1 MTLADMV
8 TKQFA
13 IKEFNQAYQQDL
25 ATAEMESAR
34 LKQQKE
40 QNLAKEEIHLPDKGN
55 VADIYKYNVGE
66 TEEG

>member
-25 ATAEMESAR
+25 ATFGEDALEYKLQEAR
-34 LKQQKE
+34 IAILE
-40 QNLAKEEIHLPDKGN
+40 ETAKLIIKN
-55 VADIYKYNVGE
+55 KVAASK
-66 TEEG
+66 